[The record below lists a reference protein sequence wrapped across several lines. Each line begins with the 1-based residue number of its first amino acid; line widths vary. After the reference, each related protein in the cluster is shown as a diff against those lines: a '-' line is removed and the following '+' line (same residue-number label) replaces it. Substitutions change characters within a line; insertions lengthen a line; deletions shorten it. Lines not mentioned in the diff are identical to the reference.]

1 MSPGPVPISDTLA
14 ADSAALAGAA
24 SAAEEALR
32 LEREALAVL
41 RDGWTSDSGSAAS
54 DFIEGHCR
62 EGEAVIAAL
71 RHAAMVLESLGDTL
85 SSVQPADSATLARDE
100 AHAQLGER
108 APSAFPAPDAP
119 ATAASAPAMNWP
131 ASVPTP
137 ALPDVSGAIAGLV
150 AQVID
155 ALGAD
160 PADPAD
166 AAPADPVPAGE
177 SQTRPDTVAE
187 VTKPP
192 AVIPPMPDP
201 VAPVAPVAPT
211 PVDPAPMLAAEVPPP
226 DPVDRTPC
234 EIAADELP
242 QVGQ

>member
-1 MSPGPVPISDTLA
+1 MSPGPVPIFDTLA

-24 SAAEEALR
+24 STAEEALR

-41 RDGWTSDSGSAAS
+41 RDGWTSDSGSAAA
-54 DFIEGHCR
+54 DFIESHCR

-85 SSVQPADSATLARDE
+85 STEQPADSAALARDQ
-100 AHAQLGER
+100 AHVQLGER
-108 APSAFPAPDAP
+108 VPSAFPAPDAP
-119 ATAASAPAMNWP
+119 ATPASAPPMNWP
-131 ASVPTP
+131 TAAPAP

-166 AAPADPVPAGE
+166 AAPADPVPADE